1 MILQEILSLISG
13 FKRVHRKDLF
23 IQGLKHGLSM
33 MTGASSISST
43 SLASDSSAAA
53 LTKTKRKIKI
63 YR

>member
-23 IQGLKHGLSM
+23 IQGIKHGLSM

-53 LTKTKRKIKI
+53 LTKPKRKIKI